1 MGDLRPIGSEKL
13 TGDDKIKRIMEIA
26 RYGETNKNEEYH
38 THTSSFSKRGS
49 DGNVYSIIQE
59 RDGYYLK
66 CGINESELDYMS
78 GFMNKKKDRFK
89 SYGSALKRMNLI
101 FKPINEQ
108 YNEGVGDGMYDEMEE
123 QEKFVL
129 SVPDEGGDEEMDMD
143 VDMEGGEEEM
153 DMDVEDD
160 MGDEELD
167 MDVEMDDEMDD
178 TGEDEAE
185 MEGFMKPI
193 QKLTGKLGQKLRDV
207 EEELGSADI
216 KYVINSIISAVELDN
231 LDEEDKEDILDRF
244 EDDET
249 EYGDEEEVEDI
260 DMGDDEEGMEM
271 EDEEG
276 MEMGDE
282 DIEVEDEEEIQMES
296 TRKRKRVI
304 TEQFFG
310 LSRIIKGIKS
320 LITTGDKLTKEQ
332 LETLKAIVAIPLIL
346 LSPFGVTSATLK
358 IWKGILANDGVIEG
372 KKGWKKMLKGA
383 EKLKEDR
390 TMKSLR
396 NRVGNLLES
405 YVEKKTTK
413 TNPTQY
419 INSRVKKI
427 QEKQNIKKH
436 YNSIEQ
442 ELSVGKFLKE
452 NKSFNFKTVTKKGN
466 IILNSKDKK
475 VIVSKD
481 GSVI

>member
-26 RYGETNKNEEYH
+26 RYGETNKNEDYH
-38 THTSSFSKRGS
+38 TQTNSFSKRGS

-66 CGINESELDYMS
+66 CGINESEVDYIS

-89 SYGSALKRMNLI
+89 SYGAALKRMNLI

-108 YNEGVGDGMYDEMEE
+108 YNEGAGDGMYDEMEE

-129 SVPDEGGDEEMDMD
+129 NVPDEGGDEEMDMD
-143 VDMEGGEEEM
+143 VDMEGGEEEIDMDM

-167 MDVEMDDEMDD
+167 MDVEMDD
-178 TGEDEAE
+178 TGEEEAE

-244 EDDET
+244 EDDEA

-260 DMGDDEEGMEM
+260 EMGDEDMEMGDEE
-271 EDEEG
+271 

-310 LSRIIKGIKS
+310 LGKIIKGIKT
-320 LITTGDKLTKEQ
+320 LIKNGDKLTKEE
-332 LETLKAIVAIPLIL
+332 LKTLKAIIAIPLSL
-346 LSPFGVTSATLK
+346 LAPFGVTASMLGT
-358 IWKGILANDGVIEG
+358 WKGIAKASGVISKG
-372 KKGWKKMLKGA
+372 KGWKKMLKGA
-383 EKLKEDR
+383 EKLKED
-390 TMKSLR
+390 TAVESLR
-396 NRVGNLLES
+396 NRVGNILES
-405 YVEKKTTK
+405 YVEKKTIK
-413 TNPTQY
+413 SNPKQY

-427 QEKQNIKKH
+427 QERQNIKKH
-436 YNSIEQ
+436 YNSVEQ
-442 ELSVGKFLKE
+442 ELSVERFLKE
-452 NKSFNFKTVTKKGN
+452 NRTFNFKTATKKGN
-466 IILNSKDKK
+466 IILNSKDNK
-475 VIVSKD
+475 VIVSRD
-481 GSVI
+481 GSVR